1 MYFKCTSRL
10 VETIR
15 TVFKNKF
22 NYQGNRAIVF
32 VMGDSIQ
39 KKELKECIKTALTYH
54 KIKQL
59 KTLGIL
65 DEKTK

>member
-32 VMGDSIQ
+32 GMGDSIQ
-39 KKELKECIKTALTYH
+39 KKELKECIKAALTYH